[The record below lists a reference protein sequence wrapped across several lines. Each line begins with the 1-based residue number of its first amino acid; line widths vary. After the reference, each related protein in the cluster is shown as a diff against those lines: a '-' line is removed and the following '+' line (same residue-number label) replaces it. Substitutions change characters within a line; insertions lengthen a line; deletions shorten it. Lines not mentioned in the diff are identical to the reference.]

1 LCQAESLAIVPGTI
15 PIASI
20 VANSSTSTGLEWQAP
35 AGGSTFAGA
44 SATNGNGVTLSVANN
59 TYVAVTFAT
68 ENFDTDTYHSTSSNT
83 SRMTIP
89 AGKGGYYQVNGSIR
103 WNNNTS
109 GERDLYIYKNGVQYA
124 RSIIEAN
131 AQYPTHYI
139 TAIISVVATDYLE
152 LFVWQNSGITI
163 TAETPQGS
171 GCIFSIGY
179 LGA

>member
-1 LCQAESLAIVPGTI
+1 M
-15 PIASI
+15 
-20 VANSSTSTGLEWQAP
+20 EWQAP

-44 SATNGNGVTLSVANN
+44 SATNANGTTLSVANN

-103 WNNNTS
+103 WDNNTS
-109 GERDLYIYKNGVQYA
+109 GERDLYIYKNGVEYA
-124 RSIIEAN
+124 RGIIEAN
-131 AQYPTHYI
+131 AQYPTQNV

-152 LFVWQNSGITI
+152 LFVYHNAGTTR
-163 TAETPQGS
+163 TAELAQSS
-171 GCIFSIGY
+171 GCLFSIGY